1 MSKGLGSGDDGG
13 LTFIDLLSLLS
24 FAVGLQNLE
33 INISQSDLQVT
44 AEHLNSALK
53 TEVEDIHKHLIEQDK
68 MLQKILFKEN
78 GGLKYDDR

>member
-1 MSKGLGSGDDGG
+1 MSKGLGSGDDGE

-33 INISQSDLQVT
+33 INISQSDLQAT
-44 AEHLNSALK
+44 AEHLNNALK

-78 GGLKYDDR
+78 SLLQSG